1 MNTVTR
7 EPKSL
12 KCKLGEMTALENKTN
27 KGEHLSG
34 QSEVRERQTFT
45 GAGASRSAERSVAC

>member
-1 MNTVTR
+1 MNIVTG

-27 KGEHLSG
+27 KREHLSEE
-34 QSEVRERQTFT
+34 SEIHERQTFT
-45 GAGASRSAERSVAC
+45 RVGILLSAER